1 MRERAVVRRRLEG
14 AIMPKGDIETYFEDG
29 QWKNRAQGNDRASNT
44 APTKGEAQA
53 KGREMA
59 IERGVEHIVKKQDGT
74 IGERNTYPRSRDPRD
89 SKG

>member
-1 MRERAVVRRRLEG
+1 
-14 AIMPKGDIETYFEDG
+14 MPKGDIETYYEDG

-44 APTKGEAQA
+44 APTKSEAQA

-59 IERGVEHIVKKQDGT
+59 IDRGVEHIIKKQDGT